1 MVLLMVE
8 YSVLP
13 DGAHHWRT
21 RTERWLTKAAAG
33 QKAHRATTTTADF
46 GANNAWND
54 LSDLDQSN
62 QQRLQTAQKEV
73 REGAVSLACICL
85 RCIPN
90 HRAAAVQWQNGKC
103 LPQTHRKSLLMCVS
117 VCVCVCVSECAIV
130 GQDYKN
136 KPLRRVKNRIG
147 YQIKISSPS
156 LLIKYPFLIASLS
169 FHTHRMATTLRS
181 NGVAINTTTT
191 GIITID

>member
-1 MVLLMVE
+1 MCVLGGHSAFASHSHQCRSQSTWPFFTRAPSRLAKQKEVGRRLLLLLVLVVVMVLLMVE

-103 LPQTHRKSLLMCVS
+103 LPQTHR
-117 VCVCVCVSECAIV
+117 
-130 GQDYKN
+130 
-136 KPLRRVKNRIG
+136 
-147 YQIKISSPS
+147 
-156 LLIKYPFLIASLS
+156 
-169 FHTHRMATTLRS
+169 
-181 NGVAINTTTT
+181 
-191 GIITID
+191 